1 MEIILKQDVDR
12 LGSKN
17 DTVDVKA
24 GFARNFLIPQGMAV
38 AATPSAK
45 KVVAEVIKQQSH
57 KAVKA
62 LDEAKKLQTK
72 LEGLSIKIGAKAG
85 ESGKIFG
92 SVNSIQIAE
101 AIQAGGISVE
111 RKNIALANESIKEL
125 GSYEAIVKLH
135 KEVKVTINFEVVA
148 DWIVNRTIEKARP
161 RGLAFLLPTKL
172 RGLSEGT
179 TPSSS

>member
-1 MEIILKQDVDR
+1 MWRITSDNLDDMEIILTQDVDR

-24 GFARNFLIPQGMAV
+24 GFARNFLIPQGMAIS
-38 AATPSAK
+38 ATPSAK

-62 LDEAKKLQTK
+62 LEEAKKVQTK
-72 LEGLSIKIGAKAG
+72 LEGLAIKIGAKAG

-101 AIQAGGISVE
+101 AIMAGGVNIE
-111 RKNIALANESIKEL
+111 RKNITIADDSIKEL
-125 GSYEAIVKLH
+125 GSYEATVKLH
-135 KEVKVTINFEVVA
+135 KEVHVTIKFDVVA
-148 DWIVNRTIEKARP
+148 DWAPTPFIEKP
-161 RGLAFLLPTKL
+161 G
-172 RGLSEGT
+172 S
-179 TPSSS
+179 

>member
-1 MEIILKQDVDR
+1 MEIILTQDVDR

-17 DTVDVKA
+17 DTLDVKA

-57 KAVKA
+57 KAEKA
-62 LDEAKKLQTK
+62 MEEAQKLQPK
-72 LEGLSIKIGAKAG
+72 LEALSIKIGAKAG

-101 AIQAGGISVE
+101 AIQAGGISIE
-111 RKNIALANESIKEL
+111 RKNISIADDSIKEL
-125 GSYEAIVKLH
+125 GSYEATVKLH
-135 KEVKVTINFEVVA
+135 KEINVTISFEVVA
-148 DWIVNRTIEKARP
+148 D
-161 RGLAFLLPTKL
+161 
-172 RGLSEGT
+172 
-179 TPSSS
+179 

>member
-1 MEIILKQDVDR
+1 MEIILTQDVDR

-17 DTVDVKA
+17 DTLDVKA

-62 LDEAKKLQTK
+62 LEEAQKLQTK
-72 LEGLSIKIGAKAG
+72 LEALSIKIGAKAG

-101 AIQAGGISVE
+101 AIQAGGISIE
-111 RKNIALANESIKEL
+111 RKNISIADDSIKEL
-125 GSYEAIVKLH
+125 GSYEATVKLH
-135 KEVKVTINFEVVA
+135 KEINVTISFEVVA
-148 DWIVNRTIEKARP
+148 D
-161 RGLAFLLPTKL
+161 
-172 RGLSEGT
+172 
-179 TPSSS
+179 